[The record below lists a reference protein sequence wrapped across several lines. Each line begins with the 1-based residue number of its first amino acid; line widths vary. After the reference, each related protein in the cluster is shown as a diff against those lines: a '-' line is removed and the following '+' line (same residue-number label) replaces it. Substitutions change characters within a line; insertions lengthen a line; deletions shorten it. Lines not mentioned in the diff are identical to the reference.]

1 MNNEMKTGTVMN
13 TVDHFMMPLVDLDVC
28 RNIKQL
34 EGQIIGNKNLQNY
47 QFSTVFEAIKL
58 KID

>member
-1 MNNEMKTGTVMN
+1 MKAGAGIN
-13 TVDHFMMPLVDLDVC
+13 TVDHFMMPLVDFDVC
-28 RNIKQL
+28 RNVREL
-34 EGQIIGNKNLQNY
+34 EGQLINNKNLPNY